1 MVFSG
6 RERGETSRTGP
17 INLEMIG
24 RMKLELMMI
33 GMWKIWRT
41 ARNRLWQLRSLASP
55 LQFRGEYG
63 ILTCIYDQV
72 REKEHVLS
80 VLGSQQDV
88 LTGRKKK
95 RKQVENTPAC
105 T

>member
-41 ARNRLWQLRSLASP
+41 ARNRLWQLRSFGGSTESLRAFMTKDERKSMFYRYLEVSKMCQLAERK
-55 LQFRGEYG
+55 RGSKSR
-63 ILTCIYDQV
+63 ILLLAHSC
-72 REKEHVLS
+72 
-80 VLGSQQDV
+80 
-88 LTGRKKK
+88 
-95 RKQVENTPAC
+95 
-105 T
+105 